1 MKDYTKINEKL
12 EAVEIAIFSF
22 SLVHDI
28 LHEARDREDAKLT
41 QYIEDALGYAG
52 RKDLILG
59 GDDD

>member
-12 EAVEIAIFSF
+12 EAVEVAIFSF

-28 LHEARDREDAKLT
+28 LHEARDNQDQKLT
-41 QYIEDALGYAG
+41 QYIEDALAYAK

-59 GDDD
+59 GNND